1 MNLRQLEA
9 FRAVMMSGSV
19 TQAAHS
25 LNLSQPAVSKMIADL
40 EHAVGFKLFVRSK
53 GTTLGVTPEA
63 EAFLF
68 EVERSFIG
76 ISALK
81 QAALDIR
88 NMSTGNLR
96 LAALP
101 ALGVSFLPGVISE
114 YRQRRPGVTIHLQT
128 RSSSTVRHWISNQQF
143 EVGLATRAREVAG
156 IRMEKFLRCA
166 GACVLPLGHSL
177 ASRDVIVPADLK
189 GERFISLATE
199 DPTRR
204 RIDRVFEDA
213 GVERNIVVETQYAM
227 TICALVTQGVG
238 CSILNPVT
246 AADYVERGVVVKPFV
261 PRIEFEYM
269 LFTPALRPPSQ
280 AAREFIELMAEIR
293 DRNIRAGMFGD
304 AG

>member
-53 GTTLGVTPEA
+53 GTALGVTPEA

-96 LAALP
+96 IAALP
-101 ALGVSFLPGVISE
+101 ALGVSFLPDVISE

-143 EVGLATRAREVAG
+143 EVGLATRAREFPG

-166 GACVLPLGHSL
+166 GACVLPLGHAL
-177 ASRDVIVPADLK
+177 ASHDTIVPADLK

-204 RIDRVFEDA
+204 RIDRLFEDA

-227 TICALVTQGVG
+227 TICALVKQGVG

-246 AADYVERGVVVKPFV
+246 AADYVERGVVVKPFL

-293 DRNIRAGMFGD
+293 DRNICAGIFGD
-304 AG
+304 AA